1 MISRSN
7 LLLLL
12 LLLEIMF
19 LYHLGRYVLLLKSA
33 FTKPEK
39 FDVYWKETFRE
50 MNVMGVGSLGIV
62 SIIAVFLGA
71 VTCVQ
76 TAYQLVSNLIPRE
89 VIGQITRDSTI
100 LEFSP
105 SITMLV
111 LSGRIGSNI
120 ASQIGTMRVTEQIDA
135 LEIMGV
141 NTTVFL
147 IMPKLIAGLFIIPML
162 IVFSM
167 FLSLIGGYVAGTLS
181 GVITPQEYVG
191 GILLDW
197 NPTILIVALIKTYV
211 FVFLMIT
218 VSVYHGYY
226 TVGGALE
233 VGRSSTKAV
242 VYSCILILCC
252 DYLVAQL
259 FL

>member
-1 MISRSN
+1 
-7 LLLLL
+7 
-12 LLLEIMF
+12 MF

-33 FTKPEK
+33 FSKPEK
-39 FDVYWKETFRE
+39 FSVYWKDTFKE

-111 LSGRIGSNI
+111 LSGRLGSNI

-141 NTTVFL
+141 NTTGYL

-181 GVITPQEYVG
+181 GVITPGEYVG
-191 GILLDW
+191 GILRDW
-197 NPTILIVALIKTYV
+197 NSTILFVAIIKTYV
-211 FVFLMIT
+211 FTFLMVT
-218 VSVYHGYY
+218 VSAYHGYY
-226 TVGGALE
+226 TEGGAIE

-242 VYSCILILCC
+242 VYSCILILCF